1 MKTCLRRLSC
11 NLCFILIATFS
22 KTKIANAT
30 PLSVIKMPT
39 TLTKVSEST
48 KADSKLLDIAT
59 NKIDVKLLSDKK
71 EVLSPLPKKKKKI
84 NKPETFEIKVLPN
97 GEYTPQE
104 NNDGNIRIT
113 KKIMIF
119 K

>member
-1 MKTCLRRLSC
+1 MLL
-11 NLCFILIATFS
+11 ATFS

-30 PLSVIKMPT
+30 PLAQIKMSAT
-39 TLTKVSEST
+39 STKVSEST
-48 KADSKLLDIAT
+48 KADSKLHDIGI
-59 NKIDVKLLSDKK
+59 NKNDAKLLSDKK
-71 EVLSPLPKKKKKI
+71 EVLSPIPKKKKKI
-84 NKPETFEIKVLPN
+84 IKPEVFEVKVLPN